1 MNKREAATH
10 SSAENYR
17 EQARLARRSF
27 EFENDEEERS
37 RFLELARHYEQ
48 LAASFE
54 KMRAKHRPMPA
65 SRQGR

>member
-1 MNKREAATH
+1 MNKREAAIH

-27 EFENDEEERS
+27 EFENDEDERTK
-37 RFLELARHYEQ
+37 FLDLARHYEQ
-48 LAASFE
+48 LATSLE
-54 KMRAKHRPMPA
+54 NMRAKHRPMLV